1 MNWSPV
7 RRTERQAA
15 ARATL
20 SFILYLLLYIPIG
33 WLPPLLFFVA
43 LDGLLGT
50 RLALSPW
57 PWLVE
62 PISMLLGV
70 YLFLRCLRW
79 ATRTDMRTA
88 LARLEQ
94 GFAGEQDRV
103 FRPAH
108 PEEKRA
114 LDSVFYGFL
123 QVTFELYAMLGM
135 FYWVVSV
142 WLAVS
147 RGYSS
152 PELIAW
158 WAFGFSLLAL
168 LGGIC
173 LMVLFY
179 RQFRAT
185 VRALALQLVVYWAL
199 RRAGDDA
206 VVHPLGWTPLGPR

>member
-15 ARATL
+15 TRATL
-20 SFILYLLLYIPIG
+20 PFIPYLLLYIPIG
-33 WLPPLLFFVA
+33 WLPPLLLFGA

-57 PWLVE
+57 PWLAE

-70 YLFLRCLRW
+70 YLFLQYLRW
-79 ATRTDMRTA
+79 AARTDIRTA
-88 LARLEQ
+88 LARLEH

-108 PEEKRA
+108 PEEKKA

-123 QVTFELYAMLGM
+123 QVTFGLYVMLGM
-135 FYWVVSV
+135 IYWAVSG
-142 WLAVS
+142 WLALS

-185 VRALALQLVVYWAL
+185 VRALALQMVVYWAL

-206 VVHPLGWTPLGPR
+206 ATHPFDWAPLRPR

>member
-15 ARATL
+15 TRATL
-20 SFILYLLLYIPIG
+20 PFIPYLLLYIPIG
-33 WLPPLLFFVA
+33 WLPPLLLFAA

-57 PWLVE
+57 PWLSE

-70 YLFLRCLRW
+70 YLFLRYLRW
-79 ATRTDMRTA
+79 VTRADMRTA
-88 LARLEQ
+88 LVQLEHIY
-94 GFAGEQDRV
+94 AGEQDHV
-103 FRPAH
+103 FRPAR
-108 PEEKRA
+108 PEEKWA

-123 QVTFELYAMLGM
+123 QVTFGLYVMLGVL
-135 FYWVVSV
+135 YWVVSG

-152 PELIAW
+152 PELVAW

-185 VRALALQLVVYWAL
+185 IRALALQLVMYGAL
-199 RRAGDDA
+199 KRAGDDA
-206 VVHPLGWTPLGPR
+206 AVHPFDWTPLGSR